1 MSFDGRLLTGVSV
14 LTAVV
19 EGGSFVRAADAL
31 GITASGVSRAIARL
45 EARVGVRLLDRT
57 TRSVGLSEEGRRFYE
72 RVKPSLAAIEEAA
85 IHASGAANVVR
96 GRLRARVAIL
106 VTTRVLAGRL
116 GEFLARYPELS
127 VEIITQDKT
136 GDLAADG
143 IDVAISFGD
152 QAAPSLVSRKLV
164 DTRILTVA
172 SPTYLKR
179 HGRPTHPNDLK
190 HHACIHFR
198 DPATGQAFDW
208 EFHKGRKILTVEI
221 PGRLTLS
228 DGNALL
234 TECVAGT
241 GIAQVTENTVRE
253 FLDRGQLIELFPEWN
268 GETFPLYAF
277 YPSRQHAPAKVR
289 AFIDFMLEVVR

>member
-31 GITASGVSRAIARL
+31 GITASGVSRAITRL

-57 TRSVGLSEEGRRFYE
+57 TRAVSLSEEGRRFYE

-85 IHASGAANVVR
+85 VHASGATNVVR

-106 VTTRVLAGRL
+106 VTTGVLAGRL
-116 GEFLARYPELS
+116 GEFLSRYPELS

-136 GDLAADG
+136 GDLVADG
-143 IDVAISFGD
+143 VDVAISFGD
-152 QAAPSLVSRKLV
+152 QAASSLVSRKLL

-172 SPTYLKR
+172 SPAYLKR
-179 HGRPTHPNDLK
+179 HGRPAHPNDLK
-190 HHACIHFR
+190 HHSCIHFR
-198 DPATGQAFDW
+198 DPATGQAFEW
-208 EFHKGRKILTVEI
+208 EFHKGRKIVTVET

-241 GIAQVTENTVRE
+241 GIAQVFENTVHAFIE
-253 FLDRGQLIELFPEWN
+253 RGKLVELFPEWN
-268 GETFPLYAF
+268 GEIYPLYAF

-289 AFIDFMLEVVR
+289 AFIDFMLEIAR